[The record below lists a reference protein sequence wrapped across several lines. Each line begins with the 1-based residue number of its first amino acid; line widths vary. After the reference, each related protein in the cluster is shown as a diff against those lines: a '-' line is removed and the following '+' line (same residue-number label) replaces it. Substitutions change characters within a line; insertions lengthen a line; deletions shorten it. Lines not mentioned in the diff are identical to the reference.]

1 MNSAITF
8 NQYIL
13 TLAICDLEKLGCA
26 WMLYFPITYW
36 PNYDL
41 DKLGYHISTLTCD
54 LDKLGYHISPI
65 SIALSTISISLII
78 HIFYIKHRTTYDLDN
93 LGYYNSNCPTYDLD
107 EFGYGYPISQVI
119 PEVLDLSHPWLLL
132 QLRVYP
138 CYIGMQLILQK

>member
-1 MNSAITF
+1 M
-8 NQYIL
+8 IL
-13 TLAICDLEKLGCA
+13 KSLDVLECNIFLLHIDLTMILIS
-26 WMLYFPITYW
+26 LDIIFPHW
-36 PNYDL
+36 
-41 DKLGYHISTLTCD
+41 TLTYD

-65 SIALSTISISLII
+65 SIALSTISRSLII

-107 EFGYGYPISQVI
+107 EFGYGYPISHVI